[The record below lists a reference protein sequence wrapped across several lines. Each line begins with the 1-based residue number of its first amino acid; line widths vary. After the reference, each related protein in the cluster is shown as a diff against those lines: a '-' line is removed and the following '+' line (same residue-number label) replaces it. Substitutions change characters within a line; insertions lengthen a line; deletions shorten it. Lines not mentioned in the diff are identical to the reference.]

1 MEIKRIFDTKQQ
13 VITKRKNLSYS
24 IDSLGG
30 KILMGKI
37 LIKYSITYSKTGFTY
52 HIEIGFL
59 FVPNFVLLNI
69 HNDFLSR
76 QNNCDQIS
84 YAENRFLK
92 NQIKWHGL
100 MVHKHATRYLFP
112 SRGRWNGTSV
122 AALLLNHIK
131 VVKMISQMHYNGRNL
146 KFTGFKKK
154 QGFSSLI
161 IEK

>member
-100 MVHKHATRYLFP
+100 MVHKYATRYLFP

-122 AALLLNHIK
+122 AALLLNYIK
-131 VVKMISQMHYNGRNL
+131 VVKMISQMHYNGRN
-146 KFTGFKKK
+146 
-154 QGFSSLI
+154 
-161 IEK
+161 

>member
-30 KILMGKI
+30 KILMCKI
-37 LIKYSITYSKTGFTY
+37 LIKYSITYSNTGFTY

-84 YAENRFLK
+84 YAENRFFK

-131 VVKMISQMHYNGRNL
+131 VVKMISQMHYNGRN
-146 KFTGFKKK
+146 
-154 QGFSSLI
+154 
-161 IEK
+161 